1 MKLKTITILY
11 ILSIAIFVGVL
22 YTDLNRFEKANVD
35 TVEINENCR
44 KIMQKL
50 DDEMISQSTDGT
62 IDASV
67 IKALEEEFSCKI
79 LLKSYDNYGAAL
91 NTAIKN
97 GKTIIDYETD
107 GVIVG
112 KFIFDSSN
120 DIVAAR
126 ISTQKKKLLLFTVV
140 LVIITLS
147 LFVMLY
153 FSYVRP
159 FKTLQKF
166 SSNIAKGNLDFPLPM
181 KKNNYFGIF
190 TESFDIMREELR
202 TARENEQRA
211 NQSKKELVAE
221 LSHDMKTPISTIKAT
236 CEVTNCKIDKYM
248 AEHQNILTLK
258 DKETYSEIRSKI
270 EIIDQ
275 KTDMINQLISNMF
288 HASLEELNNLQ
299 VEPVEAEST
308 MILAAFEDLNYY
320 GKIKIKNNIPECL
333 VYMDLLRFNQV
344 IDNIINNSYKYAD
357 TDIDVTFALEEN
369 RLMIEISDHGP
380 GVPDKEL
387 PLLTEK
393 FYRGSN
399 KSGKSG
405 SGLGLFL
412 ASFFMEN
419 MKGGLECFNNNGFVV
434 RLFLKK
440 V

>member
-79 LLKSYDNYGAAL
+79 LLKSDDNYGAEL

-120 DIVAAR
+120 DIVAAK

-181 KKNNYFGIF
+181 MKNNYFGIF

-221 LSHDMKTPISTIKAT
+221 LSHDMKTPISTIKAP

-258 DKETYSEIRSKI
+258 D
-270 EIIDQ
+270 
-275 KTDMINQLISNMF
+275 
-288 HASLEELNNLQ
+288 
-299 VEPVEAEST
+299 
-308 MILAAFEDLNYY
+308 
-320 GKIKIKNNIPECL
+320 
-333 VYMDLLRFNQV
+333 
-344 IDNIINNSYKYAD
+344 
-357 TDIDVTFALEEN
+357 
-369 RLMIEISDHGP
+369 
-380 GVPDKEL
+380 
-387 PLLTEK
+387 
-393 FYRGSN
+393 
-399 KSGKSG
+399 
-405 SGLGLFL
+405 
-412 ASFFMEN
+412 
-419 MKGGLECFNNNGFVV
+419 
-434 RLFLKK
+434 
-440 V
+440 